1 MKKKGFYIK
10 KSQDGS
16 LFLNIFVEDFKAY
29 LESIGTEWVK
39 FRIYQRDEIDEKG
52 HTHNMEWVKPKEM
65 DKSL

>member
-1 MKKKGFYIK
+1 LKKKGFYIK
-10 KSQDGS
+10 KGQDQS

-29 LESIGTEWVK
+29 IEGIGTDWVK

-52 HTHNMEWVKPKEM
+52 HTHNMEYVRPKEL